1 MNIVF
6 MGTPAFSVGPL
17 KALVDQGHVIKAV
30 YSQPPRRGGRGK
42 ALRLSPVHEWADQN
56 GIAVRTPINMKDG
69 TEAAFLE
76 GLKVDIG
83 VVVAYGLILPQT
95 VLDAPTWG
103 CLNIHASL
111 LPRWRGAAPIQRA
124 IMAGDDETGVCIMQ
138 MEAGLDT
145 GPVRHSRKVPITS
158 LDTFQTLHDQ
168 LSMEGSFAIEDVL
181 SDLHAYPAVPQKDR
195 GVTYAEKITKSEA
208 RIDWSSTASE
218 IDRQIR
224 GLSPFPG
231 AWTMFGDERLK
242 IHMSEVRNGSGQP
255 GTILDNELTI
265 ATGNGAVGLKLVQ
278 RQGKSA
284 GKASEVLR
292 GFPMPPGSRLI

>member
-56 GIAVRTPINMKDG
+56 GIAVRTPLNMKDG
-69 TEAAFLE
+69 TEAAFLKA
-76 GLKVDIG
+76 LKVDVG
-83 VVVAYGLILPQT
+83 VVVAYGLILPQS
-95 VLDAPTWG
+95 VLDAPACG

-145 GPVRHSRKVPITS
+145 GPVRHTRKVPITS
-158 LDTFQTLHDQ
+158 LDTFQTLHDR
-168 LSMEGSFAIEDVL
+168 LSFEGSGAVVDVV
-181 SDLHAYPAVPQKDR
+181 SDLNAYPAVPQKDSAINASMS
-195 GVTYAEKITKSEA
+195 VKCSQLC
-208 RIDWSSTASE
+208 WS
-218 IDRQIR
+218 IR
-224 GLSPFPG
+224 SN
-231 AWTMFGDERLK
+231 RYRV
-242 IHMSEVRNGSGQP
+242 S
-255 GTILDNELTI
+255 
-265 ATGNGAVGLKLVQ
+265 AT
-278 RQGKSA
+278 
-284 GKASEVLR
+284 
-292 GFPMPPGSRLI
+292 P